1 MKCYKNVLR
10 AFFSAIERDFSV
22 SFWDKMVGGRQLCD
36 MVRVCL
42 MVMVERQ
49 TTEKDVKEKSWTF
62 WYATEALALRQKYHF

>member
-1 MKCYKNVLR
+1 
-10 AFFSAIERDFSV
+10 
-22 SFWDKMVGGRQLCD
+22 MVGGRQLCD
-36 MVRVCL
+36 MVCVCL